1 MEQRWRRRLEV
12 QQREAAKKQ
21 AASAAAAT
29 AAAMSGRIPLIA
41 PTPTSNI
48 STLPHAAFLSAV
60 NPIGQTA
67 VITQTASWL
76 DRANAILSSRQA
88 LPEEQKI
95 QEKDGKI
102 VQKEMEEVQRLIHEG
117 PIIQKTSKGLTK
129 LLEATPPNS
138 STETKMIEAQSKRKV
153 SEEPESK
160 KSVQMSTIPEKS
172 SMLKGFTPDSSK
184 SMAIASN
191 TNNSHQLQEKRMIRS
206 YSANHISSLENV
218 SAGAAE
224 DAATLM
230 SFLTSVREMAAS
242 KKTSDTTVAA
252 KKQEQC

>member
-41 PTPTSNI
+41 PTPTSNL
-48 STLPHAAFLSAV
+48 SNLPHAAFLSAV
-60 NPIGQTA
+60 NPIGQSA
-67 VITQTASWL
+67 VIAQTASWL
-76 DRANAILSSRQA
+76 DRANAILSSKQA
-88 LPEEQKI
+88 LSEEQKV
-95 QEKDGKI
+95 QEKSGKI
-102 VQKEMEEVQRLIHEG
+102 VQKEIEEVQRLIHEG

-138 STETKMIEAQSKRKV
+138 STKTPMVEAQSKRKV
-153 SEEPESK
+153 SEEPDSK
-160 KSVQMSTIPEKS
+160 FTLQMRTIPEQPS
-172 SMLKGFTPDSSK
+172 TFAPDSSK
-184 SMAIASN
+184 PKAITSN
-191 TNNSHQLQEKRMIRS
+191 TNNSNQLQEKRMIRS

-242 KKTSDTTVAA
+242 KKTNNTTVAA